1 MSHSALQRATH
12 TRELTSAILLTARNL
27 LTHTSVS
34 GQATD
39 SAVGSIGLSP
49 ASSGPLHRI
58 AGLTLF
64 QRSLLTLQRCGV
76 NQIFVLAGEEVDL
89 LKAVLAEGPPI
100 TAGIRWIPVREFPP
114 EDPRT
119 WETLAADATGACL
132 VVGPQAVFSRGLVE
146 TLREQASTDELVVVV
161 RRVPNELPSRVRF
174 DRVAQRQQERLTQVA
189 DRIRS
194 VDSKADVATY
204 VAGEL
209 VLVPAG
215 GFLRGSPLAELLLT
229 KGTEQQA
236 GETPMARLV
245 EAAVPEKR
253 VRALETSA
261 TTPVWAHEVHHE
273 QDAKAVEQA
282 LYRSLKTNFE
292 GVVDRYVNRRLS
304 PLFTR
309 LFLALKLSPNA
320 ITVVA
325 TVIGLLSAASF
336 ARGSY
341 TAGLIG
347 ALLFQLSAV
356 IDCCDGEVARLTFT
370 ESPFG
375 AKLDLWLDNVV
386 HMAIFAAIAYGA
398 YQMPPQELSSEL
410 FLWAGGMTVLSNAV
424 SFIGVTLLAAR
435 QRRRVRSPWVDFL
448 LKNVATRDFSAVV
461 FAFAAVGQLP
471 WFLLLAAAGSVVFA
485 LVTLI
490 LLAFVRPARA

>member
-27 LTHTSVS
+27 LTH
-34 GQATD
+34 
-39 SAVGSIGLSP
+39 SP
-49 ASSGPLHRI
+49 TAAPDGEAAPGASGPLHRI

-64 QRSLLTLQRCGV
+64 QRALLTLQRCGV
-76 NQIFVLAGEEVDL
+76 NQIFVLAGDEVDL
-89 LKAVLAEGPPI
+89 LKAALAEGPTI

-119 WETLAADATGACL
+119 WETLAADAAGACL
-132 VVGPQAVFSRGLVE
+132 VVGPHAVFSRALVD
-146 TLREQASTDELVVVV
+146 TLRDMASTDDLVVVL
-161 RRVPNELPSRVRF
+161 RRIPNELPTRARL
-174 DRVAQRQQERLTQVA
+174 DRTTQRRQDRLVQVA
-189 DRIRS
+189 DLVRS
-194 VDSKADVATY
+194 QDSKADVATY

-229 KGTEQQA
+229 RGAEQQA

-245 EAAVPEKR
+245 EAAVPEGR

-261 TTPVWAHEVHHE
+261 STPVWAHEVHHE
-273 QDAKAVEQA
+273 QDAKVVEQA

-292 GVVDRYVNRRLS
+292 GLVDKYVNRRLS

-309 LFLALKLSPNA
+309 LFLALKMSPNA

-325 TVIGLLSAASF
+325 TAIGLVSAFCF

-386 HMAIFAAIAYGA
+386 HMAIFAALAYGA
-398 YQMPPQELSSEL
+398 YQQPPSDLSSDL
-410 FLWAGGMTVLSNAV
+410 FLWAGVTTVLCNVV
-424 SFIGVTLLAAR
+424 SFVGVTLLAAR
-435 QRRRVRSPWVDFL
+435 QRRRIRSPWVDFL

-461 FAFAAVGQLP
+461 CIFALVGQLP

-485 LVTLI
+485 LVTLV
-490 LLAFVRPARA
+490 LLVTVRPARV